1 MKKKAISILLSLSLL
16 AAGLTGC
23 GGSGDPVSVQ
33 SVAMITGVS
42 SAGLYDRYGGVVESG
57 ETVKVQKDDSMEL
70 KDINVEV
77 GDTVTK
83 GQTLFSYN
91 TETLSLELEKKQL
104 ELEQLQNT
112 ITTKKSQ
119 IQSLEKEKQS
129 VAASEQLEYT
139 IQINQLQIDV
149 KEAEYNVTAKQKE
162 IDRSKATLANATVVA
177 PVDGRIQAINKDN
190 NQQGSDYNQGDSS
203 TQAFITISQSGSL
216 RIKGIINEQN
226 AQSLSEGLSVIIR
239 SRTDDTLT
247 WNGTVTKIDWEN
259 PATNTNNNYYY
270 DSGSSDE
277 MSSSSKYPFYIELQ
291 GEDGLMLG
299 QHVYIEPDLGQTTQA
314 GLQLPEFYINDADTD
329 APWVW
334 AANDKDK
341 LEKRTVTLG
350 AYDEALGS
358 YEILDGLTLDDYI
371 AAPEDGLKEGRKV
384 VRYDENSIENG
395 EGGEGI
401 DDGAIGDGS
410 VDDGMVDTGM
420 LDGETDVVPQEDATA
435 DNSLPSDVTSS
446 SSSVWPDD
454 SIEPVTGMAPAT
466 QEGAVG

>member
-1 MKKKAISILLSLSLL
+1 
-16 AAGLTGC
+16 
-23 GGSGDPVSVQ
+23 
-33 SVAMITGVS
+33 
-42 SAGLYDRYGGVVESG
+42 
-57 ETVKVQKDDSMEL
+57 
-70 KDINVEV
+70 
-77 GDTVTK
+77 
-83 GQTLFSYN
+83 
-91 TETLSLELEKKQL
+91 
-104 ELEQLQNT
+104 
-112 ITTKKSQ
+112 
-119 IQSLEKEKQS
+119 
-129 VAASEQLEYT
+129 
-139 IQINQLQIDV
+139 
-149 KEAEYNVTAKQKE
+149 
-162 IDRSKATLANATVVA
+162 
-177 PVDGRIQAINKDN
+177 
-190 NQQGSDYNQGDSS
+190 
-203 TQAFITISQSGSL
+203 
-216 RIKGIINEQN
+216 
-226 AQSLSEGLSVIIR
+226 
-239 SRTDDTLT
+239 
-247 WNGTVTKIDWEN
+247 
-259 PATNTNNNYYY
+259 
-270 DSGSSDE
+270 

-291 GEDGLMLG
+291 GEEGLMLG

-314 GLQLPEFYINDADTD
+314 GLQLPELYINDADTD

-371 AAPEDGLKEGRKV
+371 AAPEEGLKEGRKV

-401 DDGAIGDGS
+401 DDGAIDDGS
-410 VDDGMVDTGM
+410 VDDGVVDTGM